1 MNIVLKWITCNS
13 IAKVKITKQK
23 QFLCFQKETKIIF
36 K

>member
-1 MNIVLKWITCNS
+1 MNIVLKLIICNS
-13 IAKVKITKQK
+13 VTKVKITKQK